1 LNRRQIQRDQKR
13 TKAQCAKLLAL
24 GPTDPRLRA
33 ELEKGAAHGFARSA
47 RSRSVDGVRLLSID
61 GGPWV
66 KVG

>member
-1 LNRRQIQRDQKR
+1 MSEMTPKQEW
-13 TKAQCAKLLAL
+13 LLAGVL
-24 GPTDPRLRA
+24 VGVSAMQTLTDPRLRA